1 MLVLTIDTSGP
12 ECAAGIYDSSEATM
26 LAFRSE
32 TIGKGHAEMLPGMV
46 EAAIAEANLS
56 LSNLDRIAVAV
67 GPGSFTG
74 IRVGVALAR
83 GLALALKIP
92 AIGVSTL
99 QVVAEPHL
107 GKATAPVMAAI
118 DARRDALYAQL
129 FASDGSALN
138 EPAELAYDDARTLA
152 AGNKGAIV
160 GSGALI
166 LGGAASPQID
176 AIALAAIG
184 KIGARLPDTSRAHPL
199 YIRGADAKPQ
209 TGFAVRHA

>member
-1 MLVLTIDTSGP
+1 
-12 ECAAGIYDSSEATM
+12 
-26 LAFRSE
+26 
-32 TIGKGHAEMLPGMV
+32 
-46 EAAIAEANLS
+46 
-56 LSNLDRIAVAV
+56 
-67 GPGSFTG
+67 
-74 IRVGVALAR
+74 VGVALAR

-92 AIGVSTL
+92 AIGVRTR
-99 QVVAEPHL
+99 QVVAEPLL
-107 GKATAPVMAAI
+107 GRATTAPVMAAI

-129 FASDGSALN
+129 FASDGTALS

-152 AGNKGAIV
+152 ASSKAAIV

-176 AIALAAIG
+176 AIALATIG
-184 KIGARLPDTSRAHPL
+184 KIGARLPDTSTAHPL